1 MKLISRIF
9 ILILVVFL
17 WACGPRPIPPPE
29 PVKFHPGDALFSRAE
44 KMFQRKT
51 YVKAMEY
58 FNEYLSHFPD
68 GHLAAEALMR
78 TGQIHAALGKNR
90 ESRKIYKRL
99 IEQYHDSLL
108 VPNARVEILLTLF
121 NEGKYKEVI
130 KHAAIVLE
138 GFVTDDHILRTRM
151 ILGDSYMAIDLPLN
165 ALNSYLWALAK
176 SDDKKEKDINEKIES
191 ASEKVHPKEILSLLA
206 QMRDD
211 LPSGDI
217 IYRLGISKLK
227 IKKYEDAV
235 NLLSDLIIRF
245 PEHKNIIQ
253 AKKMIED
260 IDKKFIFRRYTIGC
274 LLPLSGHYKIYGD
287 KILKSIELALAEY
300 TSQTDSPPIKMI
312 VKDTESDPDKTV
324 LAIKELSKARV
335 GAIIGPASTHEIAAL
350 QCQEE
355 RIPIITFSQKDNITN
370 IGDYVFR
377 NFITPIMQVEA
388 IVYYATEVLELN
400 RFAILHPDDKYGITF
415 MTLFQDEVLASGGEI
430 VAVESYNSD
439 LTDFAEPIKKLVEF
453 DIKMSKDP
461 EGKGGRTSFKHP
473 TPVIDFDAIFIPDGP
488 KTSGLILPQ
497 LAFYDVVGVHLFG
510 TNLWHSNRLI
520 EMAKQFVQGAIM
532 VDGFFSESESQK
544 VKDFVKLFEET
555 YNEKPGFIEAV
566 AYDTAMILFK
576 LISRDDIRL
585 RSELKN
591 EIINL
596 RNFEGVTGVTSFDNN
611 GDARKNLYLLQVK
624 GDKFIELESY

>member
-68 GHLAAEALMR
+68 GHLAAEALMK

-138 GFVTDDHILRTRM
+138 GFVTDDHILRTHM
-151 ILGDSYMAIDLPLN
+151 ILGDSYMAIDSPLN
-165 ALNSYLWALAK
+165 ALRSYLWALAK

-191 ASEKVHPKEILSLLA
+191 ASEKVHPKEIISLLA

-585 RSELKN
+585 RSELQN

>member
-1 MKLISRIF
+1 M
-9 ILILVVFL
+9 ILVVFL
-17 WACGPRPIPPPE
+17 GACGPRPIPPPE

-68 GHLAAEALMR
+68 GHLAAEALMK

-108 VPNARVEILLTLF
+108 VPDARVEILLTLF

-151 ILGDSYMAIDLPLN
+151 ILGDSYMAIDSPLN
-165 ALNSYLWALAK
+165 ALRSYLWALAK

-191 ASEKVHPKEILSLLA
+191 ASEKVHPKEIISLLA

-585 RSELKN
+585 RSELQN
-591 EIINL
+591 EILNL